1 MFVITT
7 GQIIQLFA
15 LPFLDL
21 VLMSSTAIIAL
32 AWNTFL
38 SVKCLGEELNL
49 SYDLPA
55 FTLMGAGTVTLV
67 MASST
72 TEKTLRTKEIII
84 EMFTSNQSLCF
95 AVFSMIFLTVSV
107 TYFKHFERQLQLF
120 Q

>member
-1 MFVITT
+1 MLQVIS
-7 GQIIQLFA
+7 

-21 VLMSSTAIIAL
+21 VLASSVTVITI

-38 SVKCLGEELNL
+38 SVKCLGEEFNL

-72 TEKTLRTKEIII
+72 TEKVFSKEMII
-84 EMFTSNQSLCF
+84 ETLTSNQSLYF
-95 AVFSMIFLTVSV
+95 ALFSLILVTASLT
-107 TYFKHFERQLQLF
+107 YYKHFERQL
-120 Q
+120 